1 MKKIITFIEK
11 TPFTKF
17 ICSILIIGMA
27 VIMTMNAVLRHFF
40 HFSFNWGDE
49 ILRYMSIYMA
59 FTGIV
64 AGFRYGKHISITV
77 VTEHLIPEKLRPAF
91 RILSDVCSIIFMGLL
106 VYFGIILVQR
116 IGASGQL
123 STAMRIPMAAI
134 YAAVPV
140 CGVLSIVQIFI
151 QMFVDKSYLQPR
163 E

>member
-1 MKKIITFIEK
+1 MKKIIKFIEK

-59 FTGIV
+59 FAGIV

-106 VYFGIILVQR
+106 VYFGIVLVQR

-140 CGVLSIVQIFI
+140 CGVLSIVHIFI

>member
-59 FTGIV
+59 FAGIV

-77 VTEHLIPEKLRPAF
+77 VTEHLSPEKLRPAF

-106 VYFGIILVQR
+106 VYFGIVLVQR

>member
-17 ICSILIIGMA
+17 ICTILIIGMA
-27 VIMTMNAVLRHFF
+27 IIMTMNAILRHFF

-59 FTGIV
+59 FAGIV

-140 CGVLSIVQIFI
+140 CGVLSIVQILI

>member
-1 MKKIITFIEK
+1 M
-11 TPFTKF
+11 
-17 ICSILIIGMA
+17 
-27 VIMTMNAVLRHFF
+27 
-40 HFSFNWGDE
+40 
-49 ILRYMSIYMA
+49 
-59 FTGIV
+59 
-64 AGFRYGKHISITV
+64 

-106 VYFGIILVQR
+106 VYFGIVLVQR

>member
-1 MKKIITFIEK
+1 
-11 TPFTKF
+11 
-17 ICSILIIGMA
+17 
-27 VIMTMNAVLRHFF
+27 MTMNAVLRHFF

-59 FTGIV
+59 FAGIV

-106 VYFGIILVQR
+106 VYFGIVLVQR

>member
-1 MKKIITFIEK
+1 
-11 TPFTKF
+11 
-17 ICSILIIGMA
+17 MA

-59 FTGIV
+59 FAGIV

-106 VYFGIILVQR
+106 VYFGIVLVQR

>member
-17 ICSILIIGMA
+17 ICTILIIGMA
-27 VIMTMNAVLRHFF
+27 IIMTMNAILRHFF

-49 ILRYMSIYMA
+49 ILRYVSIYMA
-59 FTGIV
+59 FAGIV

-140 CGVLSIVQIFI
+140 CGVLSIVQILI

>member
-27 VIMTMNAVLRHFF
+27 VVMTMNAVLRHFF

-59 FTGIV
+59 FAGIV